1 MRKLVNLFA
10 TISLVITPTSSVIA
24 CRRDTTES
32 TKAQNEATADDIIM
46 RLNNFLKSQPHLE
59 CSESYSNLN
68 DPQTTLA
75 LNQVLASNGLQ
86 LNGNPGKPSIAGAPY
101 VASSGE

>member
-10 TISLVITPTSSVIA
+10 VISLVTTTTSSVVA

-32 TKAQNEATADDIIM
+32 TKTQNEATVDDIVM
-46 RLNNFLKSQPHLE
+46 KFNNFLKSQPHLE
-59 CSESYSNLN
+59 CSESYNNLK
-68 DPQTTLA
+68 DPQTVLA

-86 LNGNPGKPSIAGAPY
+86 LNGNPGKPSIAGEPY